1 MSVEIT
7 RETID
12 RYNRPGPRYTSYPTV
27 PHWST
32 NFTADD
38 YLAALS
44 DVATTSDSL
53 SVYVHLPFCAERC
66 AYCGCNATST
76 RRPDVV
82 DHYLDRIERELS
94 MVIAVLGSKRRVVQ
108 LHWGGGTPNFLSE
121 AQSRRLMGM
130 LRTAFALD
138 PAAEVALEVD
148 PRIGSREQIFLF
160 RELGFNRISFG
171 VQDIA
176 PAVQIAIGRIQPL
189 HQTETVVK
197 AAHDAGF
204 CSINID
210 LVYGLPYQTPTS
222 FAATLQAMIDLRPDR
237 IACFSYAHLPQA
249 RPNQKRVDARQL
261 PIGYEKFQLF
271 RQAIDTLTTAGYEWI
286 GMDHFA
292 LASDELAVAARERR
306 LQRNFMGYTVLP
318 APHQIGFGMSA
329 IGDLAGRYVQNDAG
343 LGRYQRA
350 IDEGQLPITRG
361 MRLSDDDLMRR
372 HAIMHLMCNL
382 EVPFD
387 LALPPYGDRLGDV
400 LAPEI
405 ERIAAYAAD
414 DLVAIEPQRL
424 RITERGRFFIRNLA
438 MELDRYLQQ
447 ATERPVFS
455 STV

>member
-27 PHWST
+27 PHWS
-32 NFTADD
+32 NSFTADD
-38 YLAALS
+38 YLAALA
-44 DVATTSDSL
+44 DIAVTHDSL

-94 MVIAVLGSKRRVVQ
+94 MVIAALGSNRRVVQ
-108 LHWGGGTPNFLSE
+108 LHWGGGTPNFLNE

-130 LRTAFALD
+130 LRTAFTLD

-176 PAVQIAIGRIQPL
+176 PAVQVAIGRIQPL

-197 AAHDAGF
+197 AARDAGF

-261 PIGYEKFQLF
+261 PTGYEKFQLF
-271 RQAIDTLTTAGYEWI
+271 RQAIDTLTTVGYEWI

-350 IDEGQLPITRG
+350 IDEGQLPIIRG

-372 HAIMHLMCNL
+372 QAIMHLMCNL

-405 ERIAAYAAD
+405 ERIAAYAA
-414 DLVAIEPQRL
+414 PM
-424 RITERGRFFIRNLA
+424 TW
-438 MELDRYLQQ
+438 
-447 ATERPVFS
+447 
-455 STV
+455 

>member
-1 MSVEIT
+1 MTVEIT

-27 PHWST
+27 PHWSNT
-32 NFTADD
+32 FTAED
-38 YLAALS
+38 YLTALH
-44 DVATTSDSL
+44 DVAASNDPI

-76 RRPDVV
+76 RRPAVV
-82 DHYLDRIERELS
+82 DQYLDRIERELA
-94 MVIAVLGSKRRVVQ
+94 MITAHLNTGRRVVQ
-108 LHWGGGTPNFLSE
+108 LHWGGGTPNFLNE
-121 AQSRRLMGM
+121 AQTRRLMGL
-130 LRTAFALD
+130 LRAAFSIAPD
-138 PAAEVALEVD
+138 AEIALEVD
-148 PRIGSREQIFLF
+148 PRIGSREQVFLF

-176 PAVQIAIGRIQPL
+176 QEVQIAIGRIQPL
-189 HQTETVVK
+189 WQTENVVR
-197 AAHDAGF
+197 AARDAGF
-204 CSINID
+204 SSVNID
-210 LVYGLPYQTPTS
+210 LVYGLPYQTPAS
-222 FAATLQAMIDLRPDR
+222 FATTLQAMIDLHPDR

-261 PIGYEKFQLF
+261 PTGYDKFQLF
-271 RQAIDTLTTAGYEWI
+271 RQAVETLTAVGYEWI

-292 LASDELAVAARERR
+292 LANDELAIAARERR

-329 IGDLAGRYVQNDAG
+329 IGDLAGRYVQNDSG

-350 IDEGQLPITRG
+350 IDEGRLPITRG
-361 MRLSDDDLMRR
+361 MQLSDDDLMRR

-387 LALPPYGDRLGDV
+387 LCLPPHGWRLGDV
-400 LAPEI
+400 FTAEI
-405 ERIAAYAAD
+405 ERIAAYAD
-414 DLVAIEPQRL
+414 DHLVAVEPNRL
-424 RITERGRFFIRNLA
+424 RVTNRGRFFVRNLA
-438 MELDRYLQQ
+438 MEFDRYLQQ
-447 ATERPVFS
+447 ATTRPIFS

>member
-27 PHWST
+27 PHWS
-32 NFTADD
+32 NSFTADD
-38 YLAALS
+38 YLAALA
-44 DVATTSDSL
+44 DIAVTHDSL

-94 MVIAVLGSKRRVVQ
+94 MVIAALGSNRRVVQ
-108 LHWGGGTPNFLSE
+108 LHWGGGTPNFLNE

-130 LRTAFALD
+130 LRTAFTLD

-176 PAVQIAIGRIQPL
+176 PAVQVAIGRIQPL

-197 AAHDAGF
+197 AARDAGF

-261 PIGYEKFQLF
+261 PTGYEKFQLF
-271 RQAIDTLTTAGYEWI
+271 RQAIDTLTTVGYEWI

-350 IDEGQLPITRG
+350 IDEGQLPIIRG

-372 HAIMHLMCNL
+372 QAIMHLMCNL

-414 DLVAIEPQRL
+414 DLVAIEPHRL
-424 RITERGRFFIRNLA
+424 RVTERGRFFIRNLA